1 MNTNNKNNY
10 ARRVGKGIAA
20 GTLTAV
26 LAGCAGQM
34 TNRNINQ
41 EYREQVS
48 KISKPYNPV
57 SRDLEYHLGHFTSL
71 PQAPKPKYDVE
82 NLRTS
87 IDNEDFNT
95 VRRIADASDYIETLD
110 DHKAFAHLVIE
121 YFNKITNGDLSKIFP
136 AYSQEAANSTKSYLA
151 STVERLK
158 NGYIEG
164 EKKRAEHNI
173 KKMSDSKQKK
183 ELQEILDRFDN
194 KAEALKTATRSLTMI
209 GRQFG
214 NYDREISNIYEIL
227 ERITTG
233 NDPYSLGKKV
243 VESQGIKLDDLEN
256 IAKSGTGYDLRA
268 YTHPMRKQLTEAH
281 KKGKIKEIEYHSG
294 IWYLTRKEGEAAGT
308 ITVGNGLNLEYAIPV
323 WGLGKALTNDLGQSS
338 GYEGLAA
345 DESKKFP
352 ELFTALEYGAT
363 DKPINMSA
371 NEHRLNALI
380 SIVTTA
386 VPFAIAG
393 ISGGGGNGSSGGSQ
407 PIIPVIG
414 NGEGIGGPGGR

>member
-82 NLRTS
+82 NLRGF

-95 VRRIADASDYIETLD
+95 VRRIADALDYIETLE

-121 YFNKITNGDLSKIFP
+121 HFDKITNGDLSKIFLG
-136 AYSQEAANSTKSYLA
+136 YKQEAANQTKSYLG
-151 STVERLK
+151 SVGERLK

-164 EKKRAEHNI
+164 EKRRAEHNI
-173 KKMSDSKQKK
+173 KNILDSKKKK
-183 ELQEILDRFDN
+183 ELQEIVDGFKN
-194 KAEALKTATRSLTMI
+194 KATNLKTATRLLTMI

-214 NYDREISNIYEIL
+214 YYDREVSNTYEVL
-227 ERITTG
+227 ERTTTG

-243 VESQGIKLDDLEN
+243 VEHQGIKLDDLEN
-256 IAKSGTGYDLRA
+256 IAKGGTDYDLRS
-268 YTHPMRKQLTEAH
+268 YTHPIRKQLSDAY
-281 KKGKIKEIEYHSG
+281 KKNEIRESELHSA
-294 IWYLTRKEGEAAGT
+294 IWYLTRKEAEAAST
-308 ITVGNGLNLEYAIPV
+308 ITVGNGLSLDDAIPV
-323 WGLGKALTNDLGQSS
+323 WGLLKALTTHLGQSG
-338 GYEGLAA
+338 GYEGLAVE
-345 DESKKFP
+345 ESKRFID
-352 ELFTALEYGAT
+352 LVTALEYGAT

-371 NEHRLNALI
+371 NEHRLSAFVGI
-380 SIVTTA
+380 ATTA
-386 VPFAIAG
+386 LPFAIAG
-393 ISGGGGNGSSGGSQ
+393 ISGAGGNGGGGES
-407 PIIPVIG
+407 PIIPPIG
-414 NGEGIGGPGGR
+414 NNEGIGGPGGR